1 MRSLRALL
9 PFLLLLLV
17 VLLAGCNFTLATDVT
32 PPPGWKP
39 TPVPP
44 TPQVERLYP
53 LTPPDPANGA
63 ALYQTKCADCHGPEG
78 KGDGRLANQ
87 LPKQPPSF
95 VDPEHA
101 ANASPAEWFLTVTQG
116 KMDALMPSFASLP
129 EADRWDIVA
138 YITSLRYAKA
148 DQQQGASLYEERCA
162 TCHSQGEENAPLT
175 WQNTAGLSDAELRQM
190 LTQADGTKHPAVEG
204 LTPDEVPAII
214 AYVRTLGTTQAVAA
228 AEPTATA
235 TPQAEPTATTTA
247 SETAT
252 ATTGTSEA
260 TPEATVEATA
270 SATSTSEAKPEQ
282 VTIQGTVTNHSGGEV
297 PSGLKVTLYGLDRQT
312 SQVVLQE
319 ETQTDAD
326 GKFVFKNIEAPF
338 HRIFVVSVEYQGTT
352 YVSDWAIASGNE
364 EIDLPVTIYDTTTDT
379 STLRADRLHIFFE
392 FPQEG
397 TLRVIELYVISNDGD
412 KTVVPPSPGE
422 PVLHFTLPKGATNLQ
437 FQNGGLGGR
446 FVATEAG
453 FGDTQ
458 PVPPGQGSHQV
469 LFAYELPYTKK
480 VSVRHPVHLPI
491 DSAILIVPDT
501 GGLKVRSQMFT
512 PAGTQT
518 IEGKN
523 FQVFRS
529 QALQPDQEI
538 AFEVSGRP
546 TPATGPDISSRAG
559 LAIGLGVFGLALIVV
574 GIVLWRRPQTAE
586 EVAEEEAESDEAPP
600 DLEED
605 PETLM
610 DAILALDDLYQQ
622 GKLSEEAYQTRRA
635 ELKARLAELLHAS
648 DNPTAQDDTPDE
660 TGEEEA

>member
-1 MRSLRALL
+1 MRPLRALL

-17 VLLAGCNFTLATDVT
+17 ALLAGCNFTLAGDIT

-63 ALYQTKCADCHGPEG
+63 ELYQTKCADCHGPEG

-101 ANASPAEWFLTVTQG
+101 ANASPAEWFLIVTQG

-148 DQQQGASLYEERCA
+148 DQQQGASLYEGRCA
-162 TCHSQGEENAPLT
+162 TCHSQGGESAPLT

-190 LTQADGTKHPAVEG
+190 LTQADGTKHPTVEG
-204 LTPDEVPAII
+204 LTPDEVPAIL

-228 AEPTATA
+228 AEPTAT
-235 TPQAEPTATTTA
+235 TTA
-247 SETAT
+247 GETAT
-252 ATTGTSEA
+252 ATTGTPEA
-260 TPEATVEATA
+260 TPEATAEVTPEATA
-270 SATSTSEAKPEQ
+270 GATSTAKAQQEQ
-282 VTIQGTVTNHSGGEV
+282 VTIKGTVTNGSGSEV
-297 PSGLKVTLYGLDRQT
+297 PSGLKVTLYGLDRQAN
-312 SQVVLQE
+312 QVVLQE

-326 GKFVFKNIEAPF
+326 GQFVFENIEAPF
-338 HRIFVVSVEYQGTT
+338 HRIFVVSVEYQDTT

-379 STLRADRLHIFFE
+379 STLRADRLHIFLE

-397 TLRVIELYVISNDGD
+397 TMRVIELYVISNDGD

-422 PVLHFTLPKGATNLQ
+422 PVLRFTLPEDATNLQ

-480 VSVRHPVHLPI
+480 VPVRHPVHLPI
-491 DSAILIVPDT
+491 DSATLIVPDT
-501 GGLKVRSQMFT
+501 GGLKVRSEMFT
-512 PAGTQT
+512 PSGTQT

-523 FQVFRS
+523 YRVFGS

-538 AFEVSGRP
+538 FFEVSGRP
-546 TPATGPDISSRAG
+546 TPATGPDISSRTG

-574 GIVLWRRPQTAE
+574 GIVLWRRPQAAE
-586 EVAEEEAESDEAPP
+586 EVAEEEAEAPP

-635 ELKARLAELLHAS
+635 ELKARLAELLRAS

-660 TGEEEA
+660 TDEEEA